1 MVSIQIR
8 VLSVVQEL
16 GFELVYADT
25 DSVFLKRKGASVK
38 DFEDVKAASTFKLLF
53 GSSCQITSRR
63 SIGSSCWTSCL
74 KNFLFLQ
81 CIFYLYH

>member
-8 VLSVVQEL
+8 VLSVVKEL

-25 DSVFLKRKGASVK
+25 DSVFKGNGASVK

-63 SIGSSCWTSCL
+63 SVGSSCWT
-74 KNFLFLQ
+74 
-81 CIFYLYH
+81 

>member
-1 MVSIQIR
+1 MASIQIR

-16 GFELVYADT
+16 GFELVYAAT
-25 DSVFLKRKGASVK
+25 DSVFLKRNGASVK

-63 SIGSSCWTSCL
+63 SIGAPVGL
-74 KNFLFLQ
+74 LV
-81 CIFYLYH
+81 